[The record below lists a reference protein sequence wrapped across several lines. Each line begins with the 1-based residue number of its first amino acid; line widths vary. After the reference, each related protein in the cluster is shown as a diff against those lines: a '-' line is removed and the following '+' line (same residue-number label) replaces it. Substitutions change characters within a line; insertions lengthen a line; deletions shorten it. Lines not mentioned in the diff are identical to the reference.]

1 MLVSFLINKL
11 SPCCIQGTYIANL
24 KHKAHSIH
32 LGENMKRTNNS
43 DNRSLLGQIIKI
55 EEAPALTN
63 IPNAVNP
70 PHVYQRV
77 PPQVNEFGNEIVGQ
91 SQLAP
96 NPPVNQLTSTN
107 PSLVSAT
114 RSGQA
119 PLLNSIPNGGN
130 SPFMPK
136 RARAQVNVFGN
147 GNGNGGHSQPA
158 LNPSVNQ
165 LLFTNPRANSL
176 PISPTINTI
185 NQLRLTP
192 QMFPAAIAAISSNDL
207 EAAMQI
213 VGVKSIE
220 ELAYSTDIHG
230 YTLLAY
236 AAEHGRAK
244 PIKVLL
250 SKVLDPQQ
258 LMQKRNNADF
268 TALMIAASF
277 GQAKAITAMLEC
289 VGNPQQL
296 AEQVDAKSHSAL
308 HLAAQNGHAAAI
320 TAILNDKSYAQQLA
334 EQQDKNG
341 GTALVVAAVNG
352 DENVITAI
360 LKSVSNPQQLAE
372 KQDKVGRTALMYAA
386 FKGHVTVI
394 ASIFN
399 GVSNP
404 QQLVEQ
410 RDENGQTVLIFAMF
424 SSASTLIITKI
435 LESVVDAE
443 KLIFFMDIQGL
454 NSFTFSLRQGNME
467 AALLLFDWTK
477 DKASLLLKINSPNQP
492 AAIKMMKPEIQDVF
506 LKKYN
511 EPNH

>member
-1 MLVSFLINKL
+1 
-11 SPCCIQGTYIANL
+11 
-24 KHKAHSIH
+24 
-32 LGENMKRTNNS
+32 MKRTNNS
-43 DNRSLLGQIIKI
+43 DNRPLLGQIIKI
-55 EEAPALTN
+55 EEVPPQTS
-63 IPNAVNP
+63 IPNTVNP

-77 PPQVNEFGNEIVGQ
+77 PPQVNEFGNGIVGQ

-107 PSLVSAT
+107 PSFVSAT
-114 RSGQA
+114 RIGQA
-119 PLLNSIPNGGN
+119 PLLNSMPNAGN

-136 RARAQVNVFGN
+136 RKPAQVIRLGTGNV
-147 GNGNGGHSQPA
+147 GHSQLAP
-158 LNPSVNQ
+158 NPSVNQ

-185 NQLRLTP
+185 NQLRLTL
-192 QMFPAAIAAISSNDL
+192 QMFPAAIEAISKDDL
-207 EAAMQI
+207 ETAMQT
-213 VGVKSIE
+213 VGVKNIE

-258 LMQKRNNADF
+258 IMQKRNNAGF

-277 GQAKAITAMLEC
+277 GQAKAITAMLEG
-289 VGNPQQL
+289 VGNPRQL
-296 AEQVDAKSHSAL
+296 AEQIDAKSHSAL

-320 TAILNDKSYAQQLA
+320 TAILNDKSYAQQLG

-410 RDENGQTVLIFAMF
+410 RDENGQTALIFAMF

-435 LESVVDAE
+435 LESVDDAE
-443 KLIFFMDIQGL
+443 KLIFQIDKKGL
-454 NSFTFSLRQGNME
+454 NSFTFSLINGNME
-467 AALLLFDWTK
+467 AALLLFDKAK
-477 DKASLLLKINSPNQP
+477 DKASLLLKKNSPTQP
-492 AAIKMMKPEIQDVF
+492 AGIELMPSDYIKIF
-506 LKKYN
+506 LEKYN
-511 EPNH
+511 GLNQ